1 MPMKQVPCQMK
12 KRKAEERTTT
22 KRINAGLIRSV
33 APVLLSLEVILGSM
47 CAYTRVTMKLANGL
61 ELKMAR

>member
-12 KRKAEERTTT
+12 KRKAERRITT

-33 APVLLSLEVILGSM
+33 APVSLSLEVILGSM
-47 CAYTRVTMKLANGL
+47 CAYTRITMKLANVL
-61 ELKMAR
+61 ELKSTR